1 MLSDLVAILNIAYRN
16 LFSCLSASPGYPGV
30 YAKVSQQAQWIKETI
45 CSDTT
50 ADLDYC
56 DGLTSRPTG
65 TPTQTPTASP
75 TISAAPTGLCFDA
88 PNWSDIYGD
97 GCDWYSE
104 TTCSIYGN
112 GYAGASGLTAN
123 DACCVCGG
131 GNGDGSFP
139 TESPTISSS
148 PTVQCF
154 DTANWVDS
162 WGDGCSWYS
171 SEEVCET
178 YGGDAYAGPSG
189 QNAQQACCSCGGGNS
204 GNEDSPQYTCSDF
217 AGFEDAWGDT
227 CSWYIGNEQFC
238 QSFEN
243 SQGLTASDACCTCG
257 GGETVEV
264 IEEEQGDQCEDY
276 SDFADFGGDKCDWY
290 ESEYYCDL
298 YGSYVNND
306 GITANEACC
315 QCGGGLI
322 SSAGEAIDE
331 IVCVD
336 SPTRLLVNKVKKK
349 SCNWVG
355 NKLERCDKNNIN
367 SHCPLTCG
375 VCDEFKCEDSARK
388 FFLPN
393 GNVKKCGWVAR
404 QNTEERCALEGVA
417 ETCRKTCGMCD

>member
-1 MLSDLVAILNIAYRN
+1 M
-16 LFSCLSASPGYPGV
+16 

-75 TISAAPTGLCFDA
+75 SISAAPTGLCFDA

-104 TTCSIYGN
+104 TSCSIYGN

-148 PTVQCF
+148 PIVQCF

-162 WGDGCSWYS
+162 WGDGCSWYNS
-171 SEEVCET
+171 QEVCLT
-178 YGGDAYAGPSG
+178 YGGAYAGPSV

-204 GNEDSPQYTCSDF
+204 GTEDSPQYTCSDF

-238 QSFEN
+238 ESYEN
-243 SQGLTASDACCTCG
+243 SQGLSASDACCTCG
-257 GGETVEV
+257 GGETVDV
-264 IEEEQGDQCEDY
+264 VEEEQGDQCEDY

-290 ESEYYCDL
+290 ESEYRCDIFGL
-298 YGSYVNND
+298 YVNND

-336 SPTRLLVNKVKKK
+336 SPTRLLVNKVNKK

-355 NKLERCDKNNIN
+355 NKLERCDKNNIK

-404 QNTEERCALEGVA
+404 KDTEERCALEGVA